1 MFVLVYIPVG
11 YSQHV
16 DEVGERLRALG
27 NRVREARTARG
38 ETQAVFADAVGV
50 HRTHLSAIEAGR
62 ENITV
67 GTLYRIAD
75 HAGLAATDFLVP

>member
-1 MFVLVYIPVG
+1 VWVIVNAVTESDARLLELGIRVRAAR
-11 YSQHV
+11 
-16 DEVGERLRALG
+16 ERLG
-27 NRVREARTARG
+27 Q
-38 ETQAVFADAVGV
+38 TQAAAAESVGV

-75 HAGLAATDFLVP
+75 HFGVSATSLLPD